1 MKVLN
6 IISAVAGAI
15 FRLVTAI
22 AVVYLIYQ
30 GAGIALSP
38 EQILEEMGITPKS
51 KEQNRKSG
59 KIALEK
65 AEDIVYSCLGLQAKN
80 PEEMSLE
87 TGLLPVEILRI
98 LTSLE
103 LKGYVK
109 EIYKNN
115 YIRVL

>member
-1 MKVLN
+1 M
-6 IISAVAGAI
+6 
-15 FRLVTAI
+15 
-22 AVVYLIYQ
+22 
-30 GAGIALSP
+30 
-38 EQILEEMGITPKS
+38 EEMGITPKS

-109 EIYKNN
+109 DIYKNN
-115 YIRVL
+115 FIRVL

>member
-1 MKVLN
+1 M
-6 IISAVAGAI
+6 
-15 FRLVTAI
+15 
-22 AVVYLIYQ
+22 
-30 GAGIALSP
+30 
-38 EQILEEMGITPKS
+38 
-51 KEQNRKSG
+51 
-59 KIALEK
+59 
-65 AEDIVYSCLGLQAKN
+65 YSCLGLQAKN